1 VQKITFHEFTMGDV
15 EDLEVYAAHP
25 ISEWITKTDKG
36 EWVYERCKDLSWY
49 SRPNDSYGWTISIR
63 GSLTDRDATEYYLRF
78 PD

>member
-1 VQKITFHEFTMGDV
+1 MGDV
-15 EDLEVYAAHP
+15 DDLEVYAAHP

-36 EWVYERCKDLSWY
+36 EWVYERCEDLSWY
-49 SRPNDSYGWTISIR
+49 SRPNDSYGWTIAIR